1 MLTIVKSWMTHKS
14 YLLLLSLLAAFYS
27 TTALAQKAGSGA
39 DQVETFAAPI
49 AGLPTEGSLWGMPV
63 NLHGQTTYINQRY
76 NNFTSS
82 YSGQNSLDSL
92 KSMSYTWSGTL
103 FFGARIAP
111 NTDVY
116 FNPEVVSGVPF
127 SDLAGL
133 GGFTNGEATKANG
146 AQAKFYSA
154 RAFVRQTINQEGDKV
169 VLENEANQITQ
180 TVSSNRVVLT
190 GGQFSTLDIFD
201 DSRYAK
207 DPRIQ
212 FMNWGNMTYLAYDYA
227 ADARGYSWGLAG
239 EWYLDNWV
247 MRASRMLAP
256 KSPNGRDLNWQI
268 FNAYGDQVEVE
279 RQHNIA
285 ELPGKI
291 SVLAYRNNMILA
303 RFQDAT
309 NYINQDP
316 ATRQGTQA
324 INNVR
329 SSNQIKTGIGINAEQ
344 ALTKDL
350 GIYGRAFTSDG
361 HTETMSFTEAD
372 NSVSI
377 GMGINGTQWKRPDD
391 TIGISMM
398 QNGLSSYRRGY
409 LQAGGVSYFIGDYA
423 SPSQTISYSP
433 ERIGEIY
440 YNATVIKNV
449 LAGLNFQHIINPA
462 YNSARGPVNILS
474 FRIHAEF

>member
-1 MLTIVKSWMTHKS
+1 MTHKS
-14 YLLLLSLLAAFYS
+14 YLLLLSLLAAICS
-27 TTALAQKAGSGA
+27 MSAHAQKAGSGS
-39 DQVETFAAPI
+39 DQIASFASPI
-49 AGLPTEGSLWGMPV
+49 ADFPTEGELFGLPV
-63 NLHGQTTYINQRY
+63 NIHGQTTYINQRY
-76 NNFTSS
+76 NNFNSS
-82 YSGQNSLDSL
+82 YSGQNSLDAQ

-103 FFGARIAP
+103 FFGARLAP

-127 SDLAGL
+127 SDLSGL

-256 KSPNGRDLNWQI
+256 KTPNGRDLNWQI
-268 FNAYGDQVEVE
+268 FNTYGDQIEVE

-285 ELPGKI
+285 DLPGKV
-291 SVLAYRNNMILA
+291 SVLAYRNKMMLA
-303 RFQDAT
+303 RFSDAT
-309 NYINQDP
+309 NYVIQNN
-316 ATRQGTQA
+316 AQGTQA

-329 SSNQIKTGIGINAEQ
+329 NNMQYKTGIGLHGEQ

-372 NSVSI
+372 NSISI
-377 GMGINGTQWKRPDD
+377 GMGMNGTSWKRPNDS
-391 TIGISMM
+391 IGISMM
-398 QNGLSSYRRGY
+398 QNGLSSYRRSY

-433 ERIGEIY
+433 ERIGEVY

-474 FRIHAEF
+474 FRVHAEF

>member
-1 MLTIVKSWMTHKS
+1 MTHKS
-14 YLLLLSLLAAFYS
+14 YLLLLSLFTAICS
-27 TTALAQKAGSGA
+27 TTALAQKAGSGS
-39 DQVETFAAPI
+39 DQVASFASPI
-49 AGLPTEGSLWGMPV
+49 DDLPTEGSLWGMPV

-82 YSGQNSLDSL
+82 YSGENSLSSL

-103 FFGARIAP
+103 FFGARLAP
-111 NTDVY
+111 NTDIY

-127 SDLAGL
+127 SDLSGL

-154 RAFVRQTINQEGDKV
+154 RAFLRQTINQEGDKV

-180 TVSSNRVVLT
+180 TVSSNRVVVT
-190 GGQFSTLDIFD
+190 AGQFSTLDIFD
-201 DSRYAK
+201 DSKYAK

-227 ADARGYSWGLAG
+227 ADARGYSTGLAG

-247 MRASRMLAP
+247 LRASRMLAP
-256 KSPNGRDLNWQI
+256 KNPNGRDLNWQI
-268 FNAYGDQVEVE
+268 FNTYGDQIEVE

-285 ELPGKI
+285 DLPGKV
-291 SVLAYRNNMILA
+291 SVLAYRNRMILA

-309 NYINQDP
+309 NYVLANN
-316 ATRQGTQA
+316 AQGTQA

-329 SSNQIKTGIGINAEQ
+329 TNYQYKTGIGVNGEQ

-372 NSVSI
+372 NSISV
-377 GMGINGTQWKRPDD
+377 GMGLNGTSWSRPKD
-391 TIGISMM
+391 TVGISMM
-398 QNGLSSYRRGY
+398 QNGLSSYRKNY
-409 LQAGGVSYFIGDYA
+409 LQNGGVSYFIGDYA
-423 SPSQTISYSP
+423 SPGQTISYRP
-433 ERIGEIY
+433 ERIGEVY

-449 LAGLNFQHIINPA
+449 LAGLNFQHINNPA
-462 YNSARGPVNILS
+462 YNAARGPVNILS

>member
-1 MLTIVKSWMTHKS
+1 MNRKI
-14 YLLLLSLLAAFYS
+14 YLLLLLSIICTFFGASAF
-27 TTALAQKAGSGA
+27 AQRAGSGA
-39 DQVETFAAPI
+39 DQIASFADDLSW
-49 AGLPTEGSLWGMPV
+49 LPTEGELFGLPV
-63 NLHGQTTYINQRY
+63 NIHGQTTYINQRY

-82 YSGQNSLDSL
+82 YSGENSLSSL

-103 FFGARIAP
+103 FLGARLAP

-127 SDLAGL
+127 SDLVGL
-133 GGFTNGEATKANG
+133 GGFSNGEATKAAGLN
-146 AQAKFYSA
+146 AKFYSA
-154 RAFVRQTINQEGDKV
+154 RAFLRQTINQEGEKV
-169 VLENEANQITQ
+169 LLENDANQITQ
-180 TVSSNRVVLT
+180 TVSSNRVVIT
-190 GGQFSTLDIFD
+190 AGQFSTLDIFD
-201 DSRYAK
+201 DSKYAK

-227 ADARGYSWGLAG
+227 ADARGYSTGLAG
-239 EWYLDNWV
+239 EWYLSNWV
-247 MRASRMLAP
+247 LRASRMLAP
-256 KSPNGRDLNWQI
+256 KTPNGRDLNWQI
-268 FNAYGDQVEVE
+268 FNTYGDQIEVE
-279 RQHNIA
+279 RQHNIGD
-285 ELPGKI
+285 LPGKV
-291 SVLAYRNNMILA
+291 SVLAYRNRMILA

-309 NYINQDP
+309 NYVIANN
-316 ATRQGTQA
+316 AQGTQA

-329 SSNQIKTGIGINAEQ
+329 TNYQYKTGIGVNGEQ

-372 NSVSI
+372 NSISV
-377 GMGINGTQWKRPDD
+377 GMGMNGNSWKRPSD

-398 QNGLSSYRRGY
+398 QNGLSSFRRGY

-423 SPSQTISYSP
+423 GPSQTISYRP
-433 ERIGEIY
+433 ERIGEVY
-440 YNATVIKNV
+440 YNAMVVKNV
-449 LAGLNFQHIINPA
+449 LAGLNFQHINNPA

>member
-1 MLTIVKSWMTHKS
+1 MTRKIYIS
-14 YLLLLSLLAAFYS
+14 LLLSVIS
-27 TTALAQKAGSGA
+27 TLICGTAHAQKAGSGS
-39 DQVETFAAPI
+39 DQIASFASPI
-49 AGLPTEGSLWGMPV
+49 QDLPTEGSLWGMPV

-76 NNFTSS
+76 NNFTAS
-82 YSGQNSLDSL
+82 YSGENSLNAQ

-103 FFGARIAP
+103 FMGARLAP

-133 GGFTNGEATKANG
+133 GGFTNGEGSKANG
-146 AQAKFYSA
+146 TQAKFYSA
-154 RAFVRQTINQEGDKV
+154 RAFVRQTINQEGSKV

-180 TVSSNRVVLT
+180 MVSSNRVVLT

-268 FNAYGDQVEVE
+268 FNTYGDQVEVE
-279 RQHNIA
+279 RQHNIVD
-285 ELPGKI
+285 LPGKV
-291 SVLAYRNNMILA
+291 SVLAYRNKMILA
-303 RFQDAT
+303 RFSDAT

-316 ATRQGTQA
+316 TARQGTQA

-329 SSNQIKTGIGINAEQ
+329 NNMQYKTGVGIHGEQ

-372 NSVSI
+372 NSISI
-377 GMGINGTQWKRPDD
+377 GMGMNGTSWKRPKDS
-391 TIGISMM
+391 IGISVM
-398 QNGLSSYRRGY
+398 QNGLSSYRRSY

-423 SPSQTISYSP
+423 SPGQTISYSA
-433 ERIGEIY
+433 ERIGELY

-474 FRIHAEF
+474 FRVHAEF

>member
-1 MLTIVKSWMTHKS
+1 MTRKS
-14 YLLLLSLLAAFYS
+14 YLLLPCLFAFLFS
-27 TTALAQKAGSGA
+27 TTALAQKAGSGS
-39 DQVETFAAPI
+39 DQIATFASPI
-49 AGLPTEGSLWGMPV
+49 ENFPTEGELFGLPV
-63 NLHGQTTYINQRY
+63 NIHGQTTYINQRY
-76 NNFTSS
+76 KNFNSS
-82 YSGQNSLDSL
+82 YSGQNSL
-92 KSMSYTWSGTL
+92 KAQNSMSYSWSGTL
-103 FFGARIAP
+103 FMGARIAP
-111 NTDVY
+111 DTDIY

-127 SDLAGL
+127 SGLVGL
-133 GGFTNGEATKANG
+133 GGFPNGEGNKASG
-146 AQAKFYSA
+146 TQAKFYSA
-154 RAFVRQTINQEGDKV
+154 RAFARHTINQEGEKV
-169 VLENEANQITQ
+169 VLEDQANQITQ

-285 ELPGKI
+285 DLPGKV
-291 SVLAYRNNMILA
+291 SVLAYRNKMILA
-303 RFQDAT
+303 RFEDAT
-309 NYINQDP
+309 NYIDQNP
-316 ATRQGTQA
+316 GARQGTQA

-329 SSNQIKTGIGINAEQ
+329 NSNQIKTGIGIHGEQ

-361 HTETMSFTEAD
+361 KTETMSFTEAD
-372 NSVSI
+372 NSISV
-377 GMGINGTQWKRPDD
+377 GMGMNGTSWQRPSDSV
-391 TIGISMM
+391 GISMM

-449 LAGLNFQHIINPA
+449 LAGVNFQHIINPA

-474 FRIHAEF
+474 FRVHAEF

>member
-1 MLTIVKSWMTHKS
+1 MSNIVR
-14 YLLLLSLLAAFYS
+14 LLFLALLMLSLPAM
-27 TTALAQKAGSGA
+27 AQRAGSGA
-39 DQVETFAAPI
+39 DQIASFAGDIPW
-49 AGLPTEGSLWGMPV
+49 LPTEGEIFGLPV
-63 NLHGQTTYINQRY
+63 NVHGQTTYINQRY

-82 YSGQNSLDSL
+82 YSGQNSLSQQ

-103 FFGARIAP
+103 FFGARLAP

-127 SDLAGL
+127 SGLVGL
-133 GGFTNGEATKANG
+133 GGFTNGEATKASG
-146 AQAKFYSA
+146 AQAHFYSA

-169 VLENEANQITQ
+169 VLENDANQITQ

-201 DSRYAK
+201 DSKYAK

-256 KSPNGRDLNWQI
+256 KTPNGKDLNWQI
-268 FNAYGDQVEVE
+268 FNTYGDQVEVE

-285 ELPGKI
+285 DLPGKV
-291 SVLAYRNNMILA
+291 SVLAYRNRMILA

-309 NYINQDP
+309 NYVIANN
-316 ATRQGTQA
+316 AQGTQA

-329 SSNQIKTGIGINAEQ
+329 TNYQYKTGIGINGEQ

-372 NSVSI
+372 NSVSV
-377 GMGINGTQWKRPDD
+377 GMSLNGAGWTRPSD

-398 QNGLSSYRRGY
+398 QNGLSSYRKNY
-409 LQAGGVSYFIGDYA
+409 LQNGGISYFIGDTP
-423 SPSQTISYSP
+423 SPYVGPNQTITYRP
-433 ERIGEIY
+433 ERIGEVY
-440 YNATVIKNV
+440 YNAMLVKNV
-449 LAGLNFQHIINPA
+449 LLGVNFQHINNPA
-462 YNSARGPVNILS
+462 YNGARGPVNIAS
-474 FRIHAEF
+474 FRVHAEF

>member
-1 MLTIVKSWMTHKS
+1 MTRKI
-14 YLLLLSLLAAFYS
+14 YLLLLLSFICTFFGATAF
-27 TTALAQKAGSGA
+27 AQRAGSGA
-39 DQVETFAAPI
+39 DQIASFAEAI
-49 AGLPTEGSLWGMPV
+49 HGLPTEGEIFGLPV
-63 NLHGQTTYINQRY
+63 NVHGQTTYINQRY

-82 YSGQNSLDSL
+82 YSGQNSLSSL

-103 FFGARIAP
+103 FFGARLAP
-111 NTDVY
+111 NTDIY

-127 SDLAGL
+127 SGLVGL
-133 GGFTNGEATKANG
+133 GGFTNGEATKASG

-154 RAFVRQTINQEGDKV
+154 RAFVRQTINQEGSDV
-169 VLENEANQITQ
+169 LLENEANQITQ

-247 MRASRMLAP
+247 MRAARMLAP
-256 KSPNGRDLNWQI
+256 KTPNGKDLNWQI
-268 FNAYGDQVEVE
+268 FNTYGDQIEVE

-285 ELPGKI
+285 DLPGKV
-291 SVLAYRNNMILA
+291 SVLAYRNRMILA

-309 NYINQDP
+309 NYVIANN
-316 ATRQGTQA
+316 AQGTQA

-329 SSNQIKTGIGINAEQ
+329 NNYQYKTGIGINGEQ

-372 NSVSI
+372 NSVSVGL
-377 GMGINGTQWKRPDD
+377 GMNGTSWSRPKDS
-391 TIGISMM
+391 IGISIM
-398 QNGLSSYRRGY
+398 QNGLSSFRRSY

-423 SPSQTISYSP
+423 GSGQTISYRP

-449 LAGLNFQHIINPA
+449 LAGLNFQHINNPA
-462 YNSARGPVNILS
+462 YNAARGPVNILS

>member
-1 MLTIVKSWMTHKS
+1 MTRKI
-14 YLLLLSLLAAFYS
+14 YLLLLLSIICTFFGATAF
-27 TTALAQKAGSGA
+27 AQKAGSGS
-39 DQVETFAAPI
+39 DQIASFAAPI
-49 AGLPTEGSLWGMPV
+49 DDLPTEGAIFGLPV
-63 NLHGQTTYINQRY
+63 NVHGQTTYINQRY

-82 YSGQNSLDSL
+82 YSGENSLSSS

-103 FFGARIAP
+103 FFGARLAP
-111 NTDVY
+111 NTDIY

-127 SDLAGL
+127 SDLVGL
-133 GGFTNGEATKANG
+133 GGFSNGEATKAAGLN
-146 AQAKFYSA
+146 AKFYSA
-154 RAFVRQTINQEGDKV
+154 RAFLRQTINQEGDKV

-180 TVSSNRVVLT
+180 TVSSNRVVVT
-190 GGQFSTLDIFD
+190 AGQFSTLDIFD

-227 ADARGYSWGLAG
+227 ADARGYSTGLAG
-239 EWYLDNWV
+239 EWYLSNWV

-268 FNAYGDQVEVE
+268 FNTYGDQIEVE

-285 ELPGKI
+285 DLPGKV
-291 SVLAYRNNMILA
+291 SVLAYRNKMILA

-309 NYINQDP
+309 NYVIANN
-316 ATRQGTQA
+316 AQGTQA

-329 SSNQIKTGIGINAEQ
+329 NNYQYKTGIGIHGEQ

-372 NSVSI
+372 NSISVGL
-377 GMGINGTQWKRPDD
+377 GMNGTSWSRPKDSV
-391 TIGISMM
+391 GISMM
-398 QNGLSSYRRGY
+398 QNGLSSLRRGY

-423 SPSQTISYSP
+423 GPGQTISYRP
-433 ERIGEIY
+433 ERIGEVY

-449 LAGLNFQHIINPA
+449 LAGLNFQHITNPA
-462 YNSARGPVNILS
+462 YNAARGPVNILS

>member
-1 MLTIVKSWMTHKS
+1 MTRKI
-14 YLLLLSLLAAFYS
+14 YLLLLLSIICTVFGATAF
-27 TTALAQKAGSGA
+27 AQRAGSGA
-39 DQVETFAAPI
+39 DQIAGFAEAI
-49 AGLPTEGSLWGMPV
+49 QGLPTEGELFGLPV
-63 NLHGQTTYINQRY
+63 NVHGQTTYINQRY

-82 YSGQNSLDSL
+82 YSGQNSMSAL

-103 FFGARIAP
+103 FFGARLAP
-111 NTDVY
+111 NTDIY
-116 FNPEVVSGVPF
+116 FNPEVISGVPF
-127 SDLAGL
+127 SGLTGL

-154 RAFVRQTINQEGDKV
+154 RAFLRQTINQEGDKI

-180 TVSSNRVVLT
+180 TVSSNRVVIT
-190 GGQFSTLDIFD
+190 AGQFSTLDIFD

-227 ADARGYSWGLAG
+227 ADARGYSTGLAG
-239 EWYLDNWV
+239 EWYLGNWV

-256 KSPNGRDLNWQI
+256 KTPNSRDLNWQI
-268 FNAYGDQVEVE
+268 FNTYGDQVEVE
-279 RQHNIA
+279 RQHHIGD
-285 ELPGKI
+285 LPGKV
-291 SVLAYRNNMILA
+291 SVLAYRNKMILA

-309 NYINQDP
+309 NYVVANN
-316 ATRQGTQA
+316 AQGTQA

-329 SSNQIKTGIGINAEQ
+329 NNYQYKTGIGVNGEQ

-372 NSVSI
+372 NSLSI
-377 GMGINGTQWKRPDD
+377 GMGLNGASWSRPKD
-391 TIGISMM
+391 TIGVSMM
-398 QNGLSSYRRGY
+398 QNGLSSYRKNY
-409 LQAGGVSYFIGDYA
+409 LQSGGVSYFIGDYA
-423 SPSQTISYSP
+423 GPGQTISYRP
-433 ERIGEIY
+433 ERIGEVY

-449 LAGLNFQHIINPA
+449 LAGLNFQHINNPA
-462 YNSARGPVNILS
+462 YNAARGPVNILS

>member
-1 MLTIVKSWMTHKS
+1 MICTFFGAT
-14 YLLLLSLLAAFYS
+14 AF
-27 TTALAQKAGSGA
+27 AQKAGSGS
-39 DQVETFAAPI
+39 DQIASFAEPI
-49 AGLPTEGSLWGMPV
+49 DNFPTEGTLFGLPV
-63 NLHGQTTYINQRY
+63 NVHGQTTYINQRY

-82 YSGQNSLDSL
+82 YSGMNSMSSQ
-92 KSMSYTWSGTL
+92 KSMAYTWSGTL
-103 FFGARIAP
+103 FFGARLAP
-111 NTDVY
+111 NTDIY
-116 FNPEVVSGVPF
+116 FNPEVISGVPF
-127 SDLAGL
+127 SDLTGL
-133 GGFTNGEATKANG
+133 GGFSNGEANKSAGLN
-146 AQAKFYSA
+146 AKFYSA
-154 RAFVRQTINQEGDKV
+154 RAFLRQTINQEGDKV

-180 TVSSNRVVLT
+180 TVSSNRVVVT
-190 GGQFSTLDIFD
+190 AGQFSTLDIFD

-227 ADARGYSWGLAG
+227 ADARGYSTGLAG
-239 EWYLDNWV
+239 EWYLSNWV

-256 KSPNGRDLNWQI
+256 KTPNGRDLNWQI
-268 FNAYGDQVEVE
+268 FNTYGDQIEVE

-285 ELPGKI
+285 DLPGKV
-291 SVLAYRNNMILA
+291 SVLAYRNRMILA

-309 NYINQDP
+309 NYVVANS
-316 ATRQGTQA
+316 TQGTQA

-329 SSNQIKTGIGINAEQ
+329 TNYQYKTGVGINGEQ

-372 NSVSI
+372 NSISV
-377 GMGINGTQWKRPDD
+377 GMGLNGTSWSRPKD

-398 QNGLSSYRRGY
+398 QNGLSSYRKNY
-409 LQAGGVSYFIGDYA
+409 LQSGGVSYFIGDYA
-423 SPSQTISYSP
+423 GPGQSISYRP
-433 ERIGEIY
+433 ERIGEVY

-449 LAGLNFQHIINPA
+449 LAGLNFQHINNPA
-462 YNSARGPVNILS
+462 YNAARGPVNILS

>member
-1 MLTIVKSWMTHKS
+1 MIHNS
-14 YLLLLSLLAAFYS
+14 YIFLLSLLAALCS
-27 TTALAQKAGSGA
+27 TSALAQKAGSGS
-39 DQVETFAAPI
+39 DQIATFGSPI
-49 AGLPTEGSLWGMPV
+49 EGFPTEGTLFGLPV
-63 NLHGQTTYINQRY
+63 NIHGQTTYVNQRY
-76 NNFTSS
+76 KNFTSS
-82 YSGQNSLDSL
+82 YSGQNSLNAQNSL
-92 KSMSYTWSGTL
+92 SYTWSGTL
-103 FFGARIAP
+103 FLGARIAP

-116 FNPEVVSGVPF
+116 FNPEVFSGVPF
-127 SDLAGL
+127 SALVGL
-133 GGFTNGEATKANG
+133 GGFTNGEANKAAG
-146 AQAKFYSA
+146 TQAKFYSA
-154 RAFVRQTINQEGDKV
+154 RAFARHTINQEGDKV
-169 VLENEANQITQ
+169 ILENEANQITQ

-256 KSPNGRDLNWQI
+256 KTPNGRDLNWQI
-268 FNAYGDQVEVE
+268 FNAYGDQIEVE
-279 RQHNIA
+279 RQHNIGD
-285 ELPGKI
+285 LPGKV
-291 SVLAYRNNMILA
+291 SVLGYRNRMILA

-309 NYINQDP
+309 NYVIQNN
-316 ATRQGTQA
+316 AQGTQA

-329 SSNQIKTGIGINAEQ
+329 GSNQIKTGIGINAEQ

-350 GIYGRAFTSDG
+350 GIYARAFTSDG

-372 NSVSI
+372 NSISV
-377 GMGINGTQWKRPDD
+377 GMGMNGTSWQRPKDSV
-391 TIGISMM
+391 GISMM
-398 QNGLSSYRRGY
+398 QNGLSSYRRSY

-440 YNATVIKNV
+440 YNATVITNV

-462 YNSARGPVNILS
+462 YNAARGPVNILS

>member
-1 MLTIVKSWMTHKS
+1 MTHKS
-14 YLLLLSLLAAFYS
+14 YLFLLSLLAALGS
-27 TTALAQKAGSGA
+27 MTAHAQKAGSGS
-39 DQVETFAAPI
+39 DQIATFASSI
-49 AGLPTEGSLWGMPV
+49 EDLPTEANIWGMPV
-63 NLHGQTTYINQRY
+63 NLHGQTTYVNQRY
-76 NNFTSS
+76 NNFNSS

-154 RAFVRQTINQEGDKV
+154 RAFARHTINQEGDKV
-169 VLENEANQITQ
+169 ALENEANQITQ

-207 DPRIQ
+207 DPRVQ

-268 FNAYGDQVEVE
+268 FNTYGDQVEVE

-285 ELPGKI
+285 DLPGKV
-291 SVLAYRNNMILA
+291 SVLGYRNKMMLA
-303 RFQDAT
+303 RFSDAT
-309 NYINQDP
+309 NFVIQNN
-316 ATRQGTQA
+316 AQGTQA

-329 SSNQIKTGIGINAEQ
+329 NNMQYKTGIGLHGEQ

-372 NSVSI
+372 NSISV
-377 GMGINGTQWKRPDD
+377 GMGMNGTSWKRPHDS
-391 TIGISMM
+391 IGISVM
-398 QNGLSSYRRGY
+398 QNGLSNYRRSY

-423 SPSQTISYSP
+423 RPSQTISYTP
-433 ERIGEIY
+433 ERIGEVY
-440 YNATVIKNV
+440 YNAIVMKNV

-474 FRIHAEF
+474 FRMHAEF

>member
-1 MLTIVKSWMTHKS
+1 MICTFFGAT
-14 YLLLLSLLAAFYS
+14 AF
-27 TTALAQKAGSGA
+27 AQKAGSGS
-39 DQVETFAAPI
+39 DQIASFAEPI
-49 AGLPTEGSLWGMPV
+49 DNLPTEGTLFGLPV
-63 NLHGQTTYINQRY
+63 NIHGQTTYINQRY

-82 YSGQNSLDSL
+82 YSGMNSMSAQ
-92 KSMSYTWSGTL
+92 KSMAYTWSGTL
-103 FFGARIAP
+103 FFGARVAP
-111 NTDVY
+111 NTDIY
-116 FNPEVVSGVPF
+116 FNPEVISGVPF
-127 SDLAGL
+127 SDLTGL
-133 GGFTNGEATKANG
+133 GGFSNGEANKSAGLN
-146 AQAKFYSA
+146 AKFYSA
-154 RAFVRQTINQEGDKV
+154 RAFLRQTINQEGEKV

-180 TVSSNRVVLT
+180 TVSSNRVVVT
-190 GGQFSTLDIFD
+190 AGQFSTLDIFD

-227 ADARGYSWGLAG
+227 ADARGYSTGLAG
-239 EWYLDNWV
+239 EWYLSNWV

-268 FNAYGDQVEVE
+268 FNTYGDQIEVE

-285 ELPGKI
+285 DLPGKV
-291 SVLAYRNNMILA
+291 SVLAYRNRMILA

-309 NYINQDP
+309 NYVVANN
-316 ATRQGTQA
+316 AQGTQA

-329 SSNQIKTGIGINAEQ
+329 TNYQYKTGVGINGEQ

-372 NSVSI
+372 NSISV
-377 GMGINGTQWKRPDD
+377 GMGLNGTSWSRPKD
-391 TIGISMM
+391 TVGISMM
-398 QNGLSSYRRGY
+398 QNGLSSYRKNY
-409 LQAGGVSYFIGDYA
+409 LQSGGVSYFIGDYA
-423 SPSQTISYSP
+423 GPGQAISYRP
-433 ERIGEIY
+433 ERIGEVY

-449 LAGLNFQHIINPA
+449 LAGLNFQHINNPA
-462 YNSARGPVNILS
+462 YNAARGPVNILS

>member
-1 MLTIVKSWMTHKS
+1 MTRKI
-14 YLLLLSLLAAFYS
+14 YLLLLLSMICTFFGATAF
-27 TTALAQKAGSGA
+27 AQKAGSGS
-39 DQVETFAAPI
+39 DQIASFASPI
-49 AGLPTEGSLWGMPV
+49 DDLPTEGTLFGLPV
-63 NLHGQTTYINQRY
+63 NIHGQTTYINQRY

-82 YSGQNSLDSL
+82 YSGENSLSSS
-92 KSMSYTWSGTL
+92 KSMSYTWSVTL
-103 FFGARIAP
+103 FLGARLAP
-111 NTDVY
+111 NTDIY

-127 SDLAGL
+127 SDLVGL
-133 GGFTNGEATKANG
+133 GGFSNGEATKAAGLN
-146 AQAKFYSA
+146 AKFYSA
-154 RAFVRQTINQEGDKV
+154 RAFLRQTINQEGDKV

-180 TVSSNRVVLT
+180 TVSSNRVVFT
-190 GGQFSTLDIFD
+190 AGQFSTLDIFD

-227 ADARGYSWGLAG
+227 ADARGYSTGLAG
-239 EWYLDNWV
+239 EWYLSNWV

-268 FNAYGDQVEVE
+268 FNTYGDQIEVE

-285 ELPGKI
+285 DLPGKV
-291 SVLAYRNNMILA
+291 SVLAYRNRMILA

-309 NYINQDP
+309 NYVVANN
-316 ATRQGTQA
+316 TQGTQA

-329 SSNQIKTGIGINAEQ
+329 TNYQYKTGVGINGEQ

-372 NSVSI
+372 NSISV
-377 GMGINGTQWKRPDD
+377 GMGLNGTSWSRPKD
-391 TIGISMM
+391 TVGISMM
-398 QNGLSSYRRGY
+398 QNGLSSYRKNY
-409 LQAGGVSYFIGDYA
+409 LQSGGVSYFIGDYA
-423 SPSQTISYSP
+423 GPGQTISYRP
-433 ERIGEIY
+433 ERIGEVY

-449 LAGLNFQHIINPA
+449 LAGLNFQHINNPA
-462 YNSARGPVNILS
+462 YNAARGPVNILS

>member
-1 MLTIVKSWMTHKS
+1 MTRKI
-14 YLLLLSLLAAFYS
+14 YLLLLLSIICTFFGASAF
-27 TTALAQKAGSGA
+27 AQRAGSGA
-39 DQVETFAAPI
+39 DQISSFA
-49 AGLPTEGSLWGMPV
+49 GDLSWLPTEGELFGLPV
-63 NLHGQTTYINQRY
+63 NIHGQTTYINQRY

-82 YSGQNSLDSL
+82 YSGQNSMSDL

-103 FFGARIAP
+103 FMGARLAP
-111 NTDVY
+111 DTDIY

-127 SDLAGL
+127 SGLVGL
-133 GGFTNGEATKANG
+133 GGFTNGEATKAGG

-154 RAFVRQTINQEGDKV
+154 RAFLRQTFNQEGDKV
-169 VLENEANQITQ
+169 LLENDANQITQ
-180 TVSSNRVVLT
+180 TVSSNRVVVT
-190 GGQFSTLDIFD
+190 AGQFSTLDIFD

-227 ADARGYSWGLAG
+227 ADARGYSTGLAG

-247 MRASRMLAP
+247 LRASRMLAP
-256 KSPNGRDLNWQI
+256 KNPNGRDLNWQI
-268 FNAYGDQVEVE
+268 FNTYGDQIEVE
-279 RQHNIA
+279 RQHNIGD
-285 ELPGKI
+285 LPGKV
-291 SVLAYRNNMILA
+291 SVLAYRNRMILA

-309 NYINQDP
+309 NYVVANN
-316 ATRQGTQA
+316 AQGTQA

-329 SSNQIKTGIGINAEQ
+329 NNYQYKTGIGVNGEQ

-372 NSVSI
+372 NSVSV
-377 GMGINGTQWKRPDD
+377 GMGLNGTSWKRPSDS
-391 TIGISMM
+391 IGVSMM

-423 SPSQTISYSP
+423 SPSQTISYRP

-440 YNATVIKNV
+440 YNAMVVKNV
-449 LAGLNFQHIINPA
+449 LAGVNFQRVNNPA
-462 YNSARGPVNILS
+462 YNSARGPVNIMS

>member
-1 MLTIVKSWMTHKS
+1 MS
-14 YLLLLSLLAAFYS
+14 A
-27 TTALAQKAGSGA
+27 
-39 DQVETFAAPI
+39 
-49 AGLPTEGSLWGMPV
+49 
-63 NLHGQTTYINQRY
+63 
-76 NNFTSS
+76 
-82 YSGQNSLDSL
+82 L

-103 FFGARIAP
+103 FFGARLAP
-111 NTDVY
+111 NTDIY

-127 SDLAGL
+127 SGLVGL
-133 GGFTNGEATKANG
+133 GGFTNGEATKAGG

-154 RAFVRQTINQEGDKV
+154 RAFVRQTINQEGEKV
-169 VLENEANQITQ
+169 VLENDANQITQ

-201 DSRYAK
+201 DSKYAK

-256 KSPNGRDLNWQI
+256 KSPNGKDLDWQI
-268 FNAYGDQVEVE
+268 FNTYGDQVEVE
-279 RQHNIA
+279 RQHNIGD
-285 ELPGKI
+285 LPGKV
-291 SVLAYRNNMILA
+291 SVLAYRNKMILA

-309 NYINQDP
+309 NYVIANN
-316 ATRQGTQA
+316 AQGTQA

-329 SSNQIKTGIGINAEQ
+329 NNYQYKTGIGVNGEQ

-372 NSVSI
+372 NSVSV
-377 GMGINGTQWKRPDD
+377 GLSLNGASWARSSD

-398 QNGLSSYRRGY
+398 QNGLSSYRKNY

-423 SPSQTISYSP
+423 GPTQTISYSP

-440 YNATVIKNV
+440 YNAMLVKNV
-449 LAGLNFQHIINPA
+449 LLGVNFQHIQNPA
-462 YNSARGPVNILS
+462 YNSARGPVNIAS

>member
-1 MLTIVKSWMTHKS
+1 MTRKI
-14 YLLLLSLLAAFYS
+14 YLLLLLSMICTFFGATAF
-27 TTALAQKAGSGA
+27 AQKAGSGS
-39 DQVETFAAPI
+39 DQIASFASPI
-49 AGLPTEGSLWGMPV
+49 DDLPTEGTLFGLPV
-63 NLHGQTTYINQRY
+63 NIHGQTTYINQRY

-82 YSGQNSLDSL
+82 YSGENSLSSS

-103 FFGARIAP
+103 FFGARLAP
-111 NTDVY
+111 NTDIY

-127 SDLAGL
+127 SDLVGL
-133 GGFTNGEATKANG
+133 GGFSNGEATKAAGLN
-146 AQAKFYSA
+146 AKFYSA
-154 RAFVRQTINQEGDKV
+154 RAFLRQTINQEGDKV

-180 TVSSNRVVLT
+180 TVSSNRVVVT
-190 GGQFSTLDIFD
+190 AGQFSTLDIFD

-227 ADARGYSWGLAG
+227 ADARGYSTGLAG
-239 EWYLDNWV
+239 EWYLSNWV

-268 FNAYGDQVEVE
+268 FNTYGDQIEVE

-285 ELPGKI
+285 DLPGKV
-291 SVLAYRNNMILA
+291 SVLAYRNRMILA

-309 NYINQDP
+309 NYVVANN
-316 ATRQGTQA
+316 AQGTQA

-329 SSNQIKTGIGINAEQ
+329 TNYQYKTGVGINGEQ

-372 NSVSI
+372 NSISV
-377 GMGINGTQWKRPDD
+377 GMGLNGTSWSRPKD
-391 TIGISMM
+391 TVGISMM
-398 QNGLSSYRRGY
+398 QNGLSSYRKNY
-409 LQAGGVSYFIGDYA
+409 LQSGGVSYFIGDYA
-423 SPSQTISYSP
+423 GPGQTISYRP
-433 ERIGEIY
+433 ERIGEVY

-449 LAGLNFQHIINPA
+449 LAGLNFQHINNPA
-462 YNSARGPVNILS
+462 YNAARGPVNILS